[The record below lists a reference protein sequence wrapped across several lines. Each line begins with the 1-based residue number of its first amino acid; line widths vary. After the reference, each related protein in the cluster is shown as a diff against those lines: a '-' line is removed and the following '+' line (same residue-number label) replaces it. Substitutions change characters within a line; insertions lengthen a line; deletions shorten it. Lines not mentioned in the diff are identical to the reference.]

1 MVFSVPLCLCVETER
16 FSEVDPLKR
25 VENELKKCV
34 KCGACRAHCPAF
46 ATFGKEP
53 AVARG
58 KVALAQHLLKGDI
71 ELDDATYT
79 AMSKCLLCGSCVE
92 KCPNDVPTD
101 EIVMTAREALSGQ
114 RGLTTF
120 HAAVGRVIRNRTLM
134 KFGAAAARILG
145 PLFFRKVPETSGLR
159 LRFPLP
165 FVGGKRH
172 IPPLAKKP
180 FMDRHPEV
188 IQGEPGKPR
197 IVYFVGCMTNFCYP
211 QVGEAALALFRH
223 LGCTVIIPKNQ
234 QCCGLPGMSGG
245 DLDTV
250 RGLAE
255 KNLAEL
261 ERYEAD
267 YVMTAC
273 ATCGGALH
281 KFYPNLVGKRHPEL
295 AARLKAIADKTVD
308 AAQLLQKL
316 GLNPEETGAGD
327 NMRITYHDPCH
338 LRTRAITRQ
347 PRELLQGAPGVE
359 LAEME
364 GADKCCG
371 LGGTFNVY
379 HYESS
384 LAINQMK
391 SAAII
396 KTGAEAVVTGCP
408 GCMMQLSDGLKQ
420 RGNRTRVLHT
430 LEILARALRT

>member
-1 MVFSVPLCLCVETER
+1 MSH
-16 FSEVDPLKR
+16 SEELKR
-25 VENELKKCV
+25 VEQELKKCV

-46 ATFGKEP
+46 ASFGREP

-58 KVALAQHLLKGDI
+58 KIALCQHLLKGDI
-71 ELDDATYT
+71 ELDDATYA
-79 AMSKCLLCGSCVE
+79 AMSKCLLCGSCVD

-101 EIVMTAREALSGQ
+101 EVVMVAREALARR

-120 HAAVGRVIRNRTLM
+120 HEAVGRVIRNRSLM

-180 FMDRHPEV
+180 FLERHPEV
-188 IQGEPGKPR
+188 IKGEPGKPR

-255 KNLAEL
+255 RNLAEL

-267 YVMTAC
+267 YIMTAC

-295 AARLKAIADKTVD
+295 AARLKKIAEKTVD
-308 AAQLLQKL
+308 AAQLLHKL
-316 GLNPEETGAGD
+316 GLKPQETGAGVD
-327 NMRITYHDPCH
+327 ARITYHDPCH
-338 LRTRAITRQ
+338 LRTRAITKQ
-347 PRELLQGAPGVE
+347 PRELLTGIAGIE
-359 LAEME
+359 LIEMA
-364 GADKCCG
+364 GADRCCG

-379 HYESS
+379 HYETSMQ
-384 LAINQMK
+384 INQAK
-391 SAAII
+391 SRAII
-396 KTGAEAVVTGCP
+396 DTGAEAVVTGCP

-420 RGNRTRVLHT
+420 HGSDQEVVHT
-430 LEILARALRT
+430 LEVLARKLRK

>member
-1 MVFSVPLCLCVETER
+1 MEKKNQEMDALE
-16 FSEVDPLKR
+16 R
-25 VENELKKCV
+25 VEQELKKCV
-34 KCGACRAHCPAF
+34 KCGACRANCPAF
-46 ATFGKEP
+46 AAFGKEP

-58 KVALAQHLLKGDI
+58 KIALCQHLLKGDI
-71 ELDDATYT
+71 ELDDATYS

-92 KCPNDVPTD
+92 KCPNSVPTD
-101 EIVMTAREALSGQ
+101 EIVMVAREALAKR

-120 HAAVGRVIRNRTLM
+120 HTAVGQVIKNRSLM
-134 KFGAAAARILG
+134 KFGAAAGRILG
-145 PLFFRKVPETSGLR
+145 PLFFQKVPATSGLR

-172 IPPLAKKP
+172 IPAIAKIP
-180 FMDRHPEV
+180 FLERHPEV

-197 IVYFVGCMTNFCYP
+197 IVFFVGCMTNFCYP

-250 RGLAE
+250 RELAE
-255 KNLAEL
+255 KNLVEL
-261 ERYEAD
+261 ERYESD
-267 YVMTAC
+267 YIMSAC

-281 KFYPNLVGKRHPEL
+281 KFYPNLIGKRHPEL
-295 AARLKAIADKTVD
+295 AARLKVIADKTVD
-308 AAQLLQKL
+308 ASQLLHKL
-316 GLNPEETGAGD
+316 GLNPEETGSG
-327 NMRITYHDPCH
+327 REVKITYHDPCH
-338 LRTRAITRQ
+338 LRTRGITSQ
-347 PRELLQGAPGVE
+347 PRELMKGTPGVE
-359 LAEME
+359 IAEME

-384 LAINQMK
+384 LQINAAK

-396 KTGAEAVVTGCP
+396 KTGAEAVATGCP

-420 RGNRTRVLHT
+420 HGSSVKVIHT
-430 LEILARALRT
+430 LEVLARKILQEKSRKK